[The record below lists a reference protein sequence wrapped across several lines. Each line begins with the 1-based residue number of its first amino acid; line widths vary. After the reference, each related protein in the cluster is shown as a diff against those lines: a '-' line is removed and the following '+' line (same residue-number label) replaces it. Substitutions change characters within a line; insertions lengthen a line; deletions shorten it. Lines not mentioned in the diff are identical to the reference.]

1 MPIIKSNLYFPN
13 GNVNLVNISILEIFN
28 LPYHYSLNE
37 SDFIQELQNFKG

>member
-13 GNVNLVNISILEIFN
+13 GDVSLVNISILEIFN
-28 LPYHYSLNE
+28 ILYHYSVNK